1 MTTPARET
9 EQQRIDRIV
18 NEVLSGR
25 RSMASVRQSVD
36 RLAGR
41 EPGDYSN
48 VDDSRFQTREQLAQ
62 RVRDIFVNRGV
73 RITPAPASTTERA
86 DERVARIANEVLSGQ
101 RSLNDVRAS
110 LDRLAGRPPGDY
122 SGVDDSAFLRDPAA
136 LRRRI
141 EQMFVNRGLG
151 IGVAPSGASGPSR
164 GPAAGGEP
172 APRPGTPGA
181 PERPDEREDRER
193 RQAEERAQRDSY
205 ARLQRV
211 LDEYGLGSL
220 GATVQRWLVE
230 GLSEAEIVQRMR
242 ETNEFRTR
250 FPAIEQRRQAG
261 LAPLSP
267 GEYVAYERNA
277 AQLLRAAGLPQGF
290 YDSSEDFTRFL
301 VNDMSLAELGDRV
314 TLAANAAFRMPQED
328 RDALVEW
335 GLGPGDLTAFWLDPD
350 KAQPLLERKYAA
362 AQLAGTARRAAFGSL
377 TEETATNLATLGVT
391 QQQAE
396 QGFGQLAESRELFT
410 GLDRTEDTIDQ
421 GTQLGAM
428 FEGNAAARR
437 RIEQRRRK
445 RQAAFEGGGGF
456 ASGQT
461 GLAGLGDASGT

>member
-1 MTTPARET
+1 MAET

-41 EPGDYSN
+41 APGDYSN
-48 VDDSRFQTREQLAQ
+48 VDDSRFQTREQLTQRVRDIFANRGVRVAPAPASTTETESQRIARITAEVRSGQRSLTDVRRSVDRLAGRAPGDYSAVDDSRFTTDEQIAQ
-62 RVRDIFVNRGV
+62 RVRDIFNNRGV
-73 RITPAPASTTERA
+73 GIGLADPVTGAPRGGPATPAPA
-86 DERVARIANEVLSGQ
+86 
-101 RSLNDVRAS
+101 
-110 LDRLAGRPPGDY
+110 
-122 SGVDDSAFLRDPAA
+122 DPNA
-136 LRRRI
+136 
-141 EQMFVNRGLG
+141 E
-151 IGVAPSGASGPSR
+151 
-164 GPAAGGEP
+164 
-172 APRPGTPGA
+172 TPDQTL
-181 PERPDEREDRER
+181 ERER

-205 ARLQRV
+205 ARLQGT
-211 LDEYGLGSL
+211 LDDYGLGSL
-220 GATVQRWLVE
+220 GATVQRWLIE
-230 GLSEAEIVQRMR
+230 GLSEAEIVQRIR
-242 ETNEFRTR
+242 DTPEFIAR

-261 LAPLSP
+261 LAPISP

-290 YDSSEDFTRFL
+290 YDSTEDFTRFL
-301 VNDMSLAELGDRV
+301 VRDVSLAELGDRV

-328 RDALVEW
+328 RDALAEW
-335 GLGPGDLTAFWLDPD
+335 GLGAGDLTAFWLDPD

-362 AQLAGTARRAAFGSL
+362 AQLAGTARRATFGRL
-377 TEETATNLATLGVT
+377 DEQTATGLATLGVT

-410 GLDRTEDTIDQ
+410 SLDRTEDTIDQ
-421 GTQLGAM
+421 GAQLGAV

-445 RQAAFEGGGGF
+445 RQATFEGGGGF
-456 ASGQT
+456 AGGQ
-461 GLAGLGDASGT
+461 AGLVGLGESGDA